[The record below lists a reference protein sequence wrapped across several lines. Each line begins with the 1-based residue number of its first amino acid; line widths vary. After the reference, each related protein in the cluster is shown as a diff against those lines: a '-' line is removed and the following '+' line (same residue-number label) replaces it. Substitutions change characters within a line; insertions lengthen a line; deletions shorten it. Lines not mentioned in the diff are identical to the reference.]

1 MLIASRLA
9 RTTVI
14 VGVNLLAKLIGLT
27 RIILFFCRSE
37 PAREKCLGDQKDLIM
52 KKGRYFALR
61 KGRTSLSGQYYHL
74 IFSVKQRRPIFTD
87 FIRARYLVHLMH
99 RVDMQARA
107 ITLSYVVM
115 PDHVHWLI
123 KLNADSVSAV
133 VQRLKS
139 FYTKFEGENIWNKGF
154 NDHGI
159 RSDESLINVARYIV
173 ANPLRAGL
181 VDNIGEYP
189 HWDSVWLE

>member
-1 MLIASRLA
+1 M
-9 RTTVI
+9 VPD
-14 VGVNLLAKLIGLT
+14 
-27 RIILFFCRSE
+27 CRSE

-52 KKGRYFALR
+52 KKGRYSALR

-133 VQRLKS
+133 VQRLNLFIPNLRVRIFGIKA
-139 FYTKFEGENIWNKGF
+139 FMITGF
-154 NDHGI
+154 V
-159 RSDESLINVARYIV
+159 RMSL
-173 ANPLRAGL
+173 
-181 VDNIGEYP
+181 
-189 HWDSVWLE
+189 